1 MCRRGRQ
8 ISELRVSPGSIM
20 TTHFSS
26 AQFIF
31 IAVEPVILRR
41 CFTLALS
48 AVLLLLRNLRWENL
62 VWALG
67 KGSR

>member
-1 MCRRGRQ
+1 MCHRGRQ
-8 ISELRVSPGSIM
+8 ISELRDSPGSIM

-31 IAVEPVILRR
+31 IAVEPGILRR
-41 CFTLALS
+41 CFTLALL